1 MAANGGTSE
10 SSISRH
16 HDGGGAERD
25 EPTPY
30 RYVPREAEDQVGRA
44 CSKDGLAPDT
54 EEAPVGVGVSGRW
67 TELGQAD
74 EEMGRV
80 F

>member
-1 MAANGGTSE
+1 MAIGIIWHRLEKVTE
-10 SSISRH
+10 ISSK
-16 HDGGGAERD
+16 
-25 EPTPY
+25 
-30 RYVPREAEDQVGRA
+30 VGENP
-44 CSKDGLAPDT
+44 KMTGQGGLAPDT

-74 EEMGRV
+74 EEVGRV